1 MFQIKPNRNICSLI
15 KNRRLCQYYYRYL
28 LQPLIYDVL
37 HTEGDFYLGN
47 ADSEREESRLK
58 SHNRKNGGT
67 SHQRS
72 QKNKDGKN
80 FH

>member
-1 MFQIKPNRNICSLI
+1 MIWLSLYAFYMFQIKPNRNI
-15 KNRRLCQYYYRYL
+15 KNRRLRQYYYRYS

-47 ADSEREESRLK
+47 ADSEREK
-58 SHNRKNGGT
+58 
-67 SHQRS
+67 RS

-80 FH
+80 FHRIIY